1 MGESSGTWTNWGKS
15 ASATDREAALA
26 EVAYLYYKEHR
37 DQKEIAARL
46 RVSRSTVSRMLTAAE
61 QQGIVEIRIRGG
73 LPHAMELQRR
83 FADALGLRDAVVL
96 DTHGFTEDVPARVGR
111 LGAHYLD
118 ACLAEGDLLAVSWG
132 RGVRSVVDAFQP
144 RQRQHVEVVQLLGG
158 TGATDVDVDG
168 VGLAH
173 RLGDLLGARVSL
185 LNAPLVVAR
194 EELAAELR
202 QDRSI
207 KRTLEIAGHA
217 DVALVGI
224 GATEADVSSLL
235 RAGYVDERGLAELV
249 ATGAVGDVCGHH
261 FTIAGELLDVELN
274 RRIIA
279 VSAEVLRSMPRVIGV
294 ACGPSKVKAILGA
307 ARAGVVNVVVTDD
320 ATADLVIAQV

>member
-1 MGESSGTWTNWGKS
+1 MSRVVPGQTVRKS
-15 ASATDREAALA
+15 AASTDREAALA
-26 EVAYLYYKEHR
+26 EVAYLYYKER
-37 DQKEIAARL
+37 KDQKEIAARL
-46 RVSRSTVSRMLTAAE
+46 QVSRSTVSRMLTAAE
-61 QQGIVEIRIRGG
+61 QLGIVEIRIRGG
-73 LPHAMELQRR
+73 LPHAVELQRR
-83 FADALGLRDAVVL
+83 FIDALGLRDAVVL
-96 DTHGFTEDVPARVGR
+96 ETHGFTEDVPARVGR
-111 LGAHYLD
+111 LGAHYLN
-118 ACLAEGDLLAVSWG
+118 ACLTDGDLLAVSWG

-158 TGATDVDVDG
+158 TGVPDIDVDG

-173 RLGDLLGARVSL
+173 RLGDLLGAPVSL
-185 LNAPLVVAR
+185 LNAPLLVAR

-202 QDRSI
+202 EERSI
-207 KRTLEIAGHA
+207 KRTLEMAARA

-261 FTIAGELLDVELN
+261 FSIAGELLDIELN

-279 VSAEVLRSMPRVIGV
+279 ISAEALRSMPKVIGV
-294 ACGPSKVKAILGA
+294 ASGPSKVKAILGA
-307 ARAGVVNVVVTDD
+307 ARAGVVNIVITDD
-320 ATADLVIAQV
+320 TTAQRVLAQV